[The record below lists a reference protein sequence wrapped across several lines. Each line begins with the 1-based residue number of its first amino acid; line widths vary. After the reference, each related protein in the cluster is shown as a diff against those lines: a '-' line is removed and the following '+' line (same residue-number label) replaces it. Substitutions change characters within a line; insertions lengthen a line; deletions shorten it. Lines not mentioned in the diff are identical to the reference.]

1 LLLLASLS
9 IRILAVASIP
19 DVSNRFRC
27 CWFFTVAGVLAVAGI
42 PAAPDASPL
51 LYLMSLL
58 YKGFPV
64 TLTFMLLLAFP
75 TLLTF
80 LPLIVSLLLLASLLM
95 LVFLLFPES
104 LLLLLPCSCW
114 HHTHRVIALIN
125 KI

>member
-1 LLLLASLS
+1 MLLLASLS
-9 IRILAVASIP
+9 LRIPAVASIP

-27 CWFFTVAGVLAVAGI
+27 CWFCTVAGGLAVAGI

-51 LYLMSLL
+51 LLVASLL

-75 TLLTF
+75 SLLTF
-80 LPLIVSLLLLASLLM
+80 LPLIVLLASLL
-95 LVFLLFPES
+95 VFLPES
-104 LLLLLPCSCW
+104 LLLLRPCSCW
-114 HHTHRVIALIN
+114 LHTHPVIALTK